1 MKSSLSDTQTFL
13 KYVCRNA
20 PANFIAF
27 CDACPSCTTDWTCL
41 IFGYEAAV
49 SLLQAMIFAVLA
61 TVYFRLS
68 GEAGH

>member
-1 MKSSLSDTQTFL
+1 MFVGMLLLTLLLFAMRAL
-13 KYVCRNA
+13 PVPLIG
-20 PANFIAF
+20 PA
-27 CDACPSCTTDWTCL
+27 L